1 MAKLTTFV
9 HVHVVYCVQTI
20 SVIFK
25 KLDFK
30 RKSLII
36 KKILIPTYLPYFILF
51 IFLHETR
58 NTFFLLLNRDCNLW
72 KQFQIANL
80 LEKKYFH
87 LQCMVVHELA
97 TWQASK

>member
-9 HVHVVYCVQTI
+9 HVHVVYSVQMI

-36 KKILIPTYLPYFILF
+36 KKILIPTYLPYFILL

-87 LQCMVVHELA
+87 LQWLYMN
-97 TWQASK
+97 